1 MHHPLVITNVS
12 FSSEISSF
20 TQLIHPINKLV
31 TVKLDDSN
39 YLNNSIY
46 GHKTIQPWAL
56 SNWHNSCSCSSHPW
70 WIWWTLYDPEFVA
83 YQRHDQLL
91 TSWLLSS
98 INPDLLPQFVGYESA
113 HSIWKTISQLFA
125 AQSARVMHLKL
136 QCQTLKKGSSSMKEY
151 LLKMKFICDTLA
163 VCERPISDEIKFHHS
178 CRS

>member
-1 MHHPLVITNVS
+1 MYPFLQKFHPSLSWFIQLTS
-12 FSSEISSF
+12 LWQSSLMIAIIS
-20 TQLIHPINKLV
+20 PG
-31 TVKLDDSN
+31 
-39 YLNNSIY
+39 NNSIY

-125 AQSARVMHLKL
+125 WQCVSAQF
-136 QCQTLKKGSSSMKEY
+136 QMKSNST
-151 LLKMKFICDTLA
+151 ILA
-163 VCERPISDEIKFHHS
+163 GLRSEFEPTIAFLYISDWIV
-178 CRS
+178 